1 MWCGNLLI
9 NQNSL
14 LCLANGFTDTQTY
27 RKNEGSADRFL
38 KQSLQFRLQAVALS
52 VAKTH
57 IDLDDDDED
66 GDDDAEK

>member
-1 MWCGNLLI
+1 MV
-9 NQNSL
+9 SL
-14 LCLANGFTDTQTY
+14 TPKHTE
-27 RKNEGSADRFL
+27 RNEGSADRFL